1 MAASSEHPQ
10 ADFPALT
17 DTYLIVNAAE
27 GLEPGAYY
35 YNRDS
40 RAFELLK
47 AGNFRGE
54 AGYLCLEQPLGMDC
68 SALVVY
74 MADLERALSAFGNRG
89 YGDVHLE
96 AGILGGRAYLAAYS
110 LGRGATGL
118 TFYDDDTTKFFEPH
132 AAGKSPLLMV
142 ALGSSPLAN
151 EIVSSLENRAFAHD
165 CECLRSRSDYVYPI
179 RSGYSFAEVDC
190 SMNLPEFQNLD
201 LSIARARIA
210 LSLIAMLSLY
220 VDPSTAGGL
229 FHLNAYALTT
239 LLCHLAYS
247 VGMYFALTRRY
258 ADWNLQVLSTCFDL
272 FFATAIAFITEGQ
285 TSASFV
291 FFVFAIIAAGN
302 RAKSRPIVTVT
313 VCSVALYLLV
323 IILTQGLT
331 SVYDMRAVYLAIAGY
346 LIGFFSQQRALFEAE
361 VRELETR
368 TERQSIARSLH
379 DGYVQA
385 LAGVNLRLET
395 CRALLNRNRPQD
407 ALVEITDL
415 QAGVAREYDA
425 VRIYLRSLAGIDQR
439 PTAEFAARASDPSFE
454 VRAAFSGGSLL
465 GEHILQIML
474 EGLRNSRSH
483 GLANLVK
490 IEVREVED
498 KVSITIEDDGVGL
511 SDSSSRPWAIAS
523 RVAELEGHMSMH
535 SDGST
540 RLQIELPN
548 S

>member
-1 MAASSEHPQ
+1 
-10 ADFPALT
+10 
-17 DTYLIVNAAE
+17 
-27 GLEPGAYY
+27 
-35 YNRDS
+35 
-40 RAFELLK
+40 
-47 AGNFRGE
+47 
-54 AGYLCLEQPLGMDC
+54 
-68 SALVVY
+68 
-74 MADLERALSAFGNRG
+74 
-89 YGDVHLE
+89 
-96 AGILGGRAYLAAYS
+96 
-110 LGRGATGL
+110 
-118 TFYDDDTTKFFEPH
+118 
-132 AAGKSPLLMV
+132 
-142 ALGSSPLAN
+142 
-151 EIVSSLENRAFAHD
+151 
-165 CECLRSRSDYVYPI
+165 
-179 RSGYSFAEVDC
+179 
-190 SMNLPEFQNLD
+190 MNLPEFQNLD

-247 VGMYFALTRRY
+247 VGMYFALSRRY
-258 ADWNLQVLSTCFDL
+258 SDGNLQVLSTCFDL

-285 TSASFV
+285 TSASYV

-302 RAKSRPIVTVT
+302 RARSRPIATVT

-323 IILTQGLT
+323 IVLTQGIT

-361 VRELETR
+361 LRELETR

-407 ALVEITDL
+407 ALTEITDL

-425 VRIYLRSLAGIDQR
+425 VRIYLRSLAGIEQR
-439 PTAEFAARASDPSFE
+439 PAAEFAARSSDPSFE
-454 VRAAFSGGSLL
+454 VRADFSGGSLL

-483 GLANLVK
+483 GLANLVR
-490 IEVREVED
+490 IDVHEVED

-548 S
+548 SQIYQH

>member
-1 MAASSEHPQ
+1 
-10 ADFPALT
+10 
-17 DTYLIVNAAE
+17 
-27 GLEPGAYY
+27 
-35 YNRDS
+35 
-40 RAFELLK
+40 
-47 AGNFRGE
+47 
-54 AGYLCLEQPLGMDC
+54 
-68 SALVVY
+68 
-74 MADLERALSAFGNRG
+74 
-89 YGDVHLE
+89 
-96 AGILGGRAYLAAYS
+96 
-110 LGRGATGL
+110 
-118 TFYDDDTTKFFEPH
+118 
-132 AAGKSPLLMV
+132 
-142 ALGSSPLAN
+142 
-151 EIVSSLENRAFAHD
+151 
-165 CECLRSRSDYVYPI
+165 
-179 RSGYSFAEVDC
+179 
-190 SMNLPEFQNLD
+190 MNLPEFQNLD

-302 RAKSRPIVTVT
+302 RAKSRPIVMVT

-368 TERQSIARSLH
+368 TERHSIARSLH

-395 CRALLNRNRPQD
+395 CRALLNRNRPRMPSWKSPTCRPASRESTTRCESTCARSQ
-407 ALVEITDL
+407 ASSIDL
-415 QAGVAREYDA
+415 R
-425 VRIYLRSLAGIDQR
+425 
-439 PTAEFAARASDPSFE
+439 
-454 VRAAFSGGSLL
+454 
-465 GEHILQIML
+465 
-474 EGLRNSRSH
+474 RNSPRELLIQALKCEPRSVVAVSSASIYCRSCSKASVT
-483 GLANLVK
+483 LAAMDW
-490 IEVREVED
+490 R
-498 KVSITIEDDGVGL
+498 T
-511 SDSSSRPWAIAS
+511 W
-523 RVAELEGHMSMH
+523 
-535 SDGST
+535 
-540 RLQIELPN
+540 
-548 S
+548 